1 MSKKVRKE
9 LMETKRECEHAAY
22 VLGGAYRTLNALPN
36 GEDKDHL
43 ISMLRTYVINNNCSL
58 IVTPESPISAEHKL
72 LIRDDCNGLI
82 KGTSGHLSE
91 GYVTARREPVNA
103 VYNLSQY
110 QDAFDESVFRREMCD
125 YPTYRSVRNQ
135 LFCHLVDQRIPPEV
149 IMSMTISDYRD
160 FTREY
165 CHDDFMKYREKEG
178 FIKVFI
184 RENEEEFRNLLQNGG
199 VHPAYIEQLI
209 KNMKEKG
216 NAEEFEIEHKGQIIT
231 GPGFDIDHKNPI
243 YCPNDVA
250 SYPEVNLPNSL
261 CLVEKKMHRLK
272 HKLER
277 MVMTEDGVKMFEK
290 ILLPRQCAA
299 MLDFEHYLIHD
310 FDNPNRAIS
319 YQKPLANNLVHLNKI
334 EQFVIKLGL
343 QNENG
348 NGKSAQVYVNRGK
361 GGRK

>member
-43 ISMLRTYVINNNCSL
+43 ISMLRMYVINNNCSL

-91 GYVTARREPVNA
+91 GYVEARREPTNA

-125 YPTYRSVRNQ
+125 YPTYRSIRKQ
-135 LFCHLVDQRIPPEV
+135 LFCHLVDQRIPPQV
-149 IMSMTISDYRD
+149 IKSMEISDYRD
-160 FTREY
+160 FAREY
-165 CHDDFMKYREKEG
+165 CHEDFMKYREKEG

-184 RENEEEFRNLLQNGG
+184 RENEEEFRKLLQNGG

-209 KNMKEKG
+209 KNMKEK
-216 NAEEFEIEHKGQIIT
+216 AMR
-231 GPGFDIDHKNPI
+231 KN
-243 YCPNDVA
+243 
-250 SYPEVNLPNSL
+250 
-261 CLVEKKMHRLK
+261 LK
-272 HKLER
+272 SNIK
-277 MVMTEDGVKMFEK
+277 DK
-290 ILLPRQCAA
+290 LLPVPA
-299 MLDFEHYLIHD
+299 LI
-310 FDNPNRAIS
+310 
-319 YQKPLANNLVHLNKI
+319 
-334 EQFVIKLGL
+334 
-343 QNENG
+343 
-348 NGKSAQVYVNRGK
+348 
-361 GGRK
+361 